1 VFRGIFPDQIALR
14 AKSLANSPLVEV
26 FSQSPQERDPGRMDT
41 SHQSRREDKRCLAS
55 ALLCGIF
62 VFELALATPAAYAGM
77 GGMGAGGAGGA
88 TGAAGGAAG
97 SAGGGAGG
105 VSGSAGV
112 GGGGATGSAGG
123 PAGGGGGAAGGGS
136 GGGAGTSHPFNQ
148 TQSYRAL
155 VPPDFTTCAK
165 GQVWDRKRQRCLQ
178 RFSRLLPARHSS
190 NLPPRSA
197 HS

>member
-1 VFRGIFPDQIALR
+1 
-14 AKSLANSPLVEV
+14 
-26 FSQSPQERDPGRMDT
+26 MDT

-62 VFELALATPAAYAGM
+62 LLELALATPAAYAGM

-105 VSGSAGV
+105 
-112 GGGGATGSAGG
+112 
-123 PAGGGGGAAGGGS
+123 GGGAAGGGG

-165 GQVWDRKRQRCLQ
+165 GQVWDRKRHRCLQ
-178 RFSRLLPARHSS
+178 RFSRLLLETEPLFQS
-190 NLPPRSA
+190 
-197 HS
+197 